1 MAEDTFSIDTVK
13 EPTEAE
19 QQKVDE
25 VALLRRLK
33 GWLKSDSRKRDRW
46 RKEADADFAFV
57 ANDQWSDDDKKF
69 MKDNGRV
76 PVSFNRVLTTIQ
88 SIAGS
93 EINGRLETRF
103 LPRGV
108 EDTKANELLSAASD
122 WMSDQCDGEDEQ
134 SEAFKAT
141 LICGEGWTEARM
153 SYDEDPQGM
162 YEEVEVDPREII
174 PDCKSQKNN
183 YSDARRVAR
192 VRKISVTE
200 ARAMFPDVSDE
211 DLDAAWADHTA
222 PGESKDPRPVEDKNH
237 SHDDFEDPVEADR
250 NDVTLVHMQYWEKE
264 AFWLVAMEPDPRI
277 APGMQP
283 QAEPEELDHEQ
294 YKLFVVRAK
303 EAGIRY
309 QSAKLMRRVYK
320 QAFIGAKVL
329 DHGPTPCPNEFSFN
343 CITGERDRK
352 NNMFFGLVR
361 VMRDPQM
368 WANKMLSNALHIAN
382 TTAKGGIIA
391 EKNAFDD
398 ERQAESSYAQPNE
411 ITWAAE
417 GGVQHGRIMPKPGT
431 GDPSV
436 YLKLLEFAIA
446 SIRDVTGVNLE
457 LLGLRDANQPGIL
470 EAQRKQAAMTVLASV
485 FNSLRRFRK
494 HVGTLR
500 LYFIQE
506 HLSDGRLIRIKGED
520 GAQTVPLIRDK
531 TAGKYDV
538 IVADAPTSPNQKEQ
552 TWQLIQ
558 QILPVFKDMLTP
570 DVTLALLEY
579 SPFPTDVV
587 EKLRRLKQEAEQAQA
602 PAQQAQQQQ
611 EQQLFMAQLRK
622 LISDA
627 MKNEATAQKTM
638 AESTAPQLGAIKEQA
653 DAAKSHAD
661 AQKSLADAESARVQG
676 QAAAMKT
683 MAEAENTRMQGA
695 AQAAEAESKSM
706 YQAALDEAQLKKLI
720 AETTKTTI
728 ETMMAIQQQQHEQS
742 MAEKALEGEHEL
754 SWQAQ
759 ADKKE
764 IAQRQV
770 AARNSASKE

>member
-1 MAEDTFSIDTVK
+1 MAEEEALTLDTVK
-13 EPTEAE
+13 EQDETEK
-19 QQKVDE
+19 QKVDE
-25 VALLRRLK
+25 VALMRRLK
-33 GWLKSDSRKRDRW
+33 GWLKTDARKREKW
-46 RKEADADFAFV
+46 RKEADADFSFV
-57 ANDQWSDDDKKF
+57 ANDQWSDEDKKF

-76 PVSFNRVLTTIQ
+76 PVCFNRVLTTIQ

-108 EDTKANELLSAASD
+108 EDTKANEMLSSASD

-134 SEAFKAT
+134 SEAFKSC
-141 LICGEGWTEARM
+141 LICGEGWTEARL
-153 SYDEDPQGM
+153 DFDDDPQGR
-162 YEEVEVDPREII
+162 YIEEEVDPREII
-174 PDCKSQKNN
+174 PDSKSKKNN
-183 YSDARRVAR
+183 YSDARRVSR

-200 ARAMFPDVSDE
+200 ARAMFPGVPDD
-211 DLDAAWADHTA
+211 DLDASWADYTS
-222 PGESKDPRPVEDKNH
+222 PSSSDPRPVEDKDH
-237 SHDDFEDPVEADR
+237 SHEDFQDPVEADR

-264 AFWLVAMEPDPRI
+264 AYWLVAMEPPE
-277 APGMQP
+277 GMQA
-283 QAEPEELDHEQ
+283 QSEPEELTHEQ
-294 YKLFVVRAK
+294 YTEFSKRAK
-303 EAGIRY
+303 ELGIRF
-309 QSAKLMRRVYK
+309 QSAKLMRKVYK
-320 QAFIGAKVL
+320 QAFIGAKIL
-329 DHGPTPCPNEFSFN
+329 ESGPTPCPKEFSFN

-352 NNMFFGLVR
+352 NDMFFGLVR

-368 WANKMLSNALHIAN
+368 WANKMLTNALHIAN

-391 EKNAFDD
+391 EKNSFDD

-417 GGVQHGRIMPKPGT
+417 GAVQHGRIMPKPGT

-436 YLKLLEFAIA
+436 YLKMLEFAIA

-494 HVGTLR
+494 NIGHIR
-500 LYFIQE
+500 LHFIQN
-506 HLSDGRLIRIKGED
+506 HLSDGRLIRIKGEN
-520 GAQTVPLIRDK
+520 GAEVIPLIRDK
-531 TAGKYDV
+531 TLGDYDV

-579 SPFPTDVV
+579 SPFPSDVV
-587 EKLRRLKQEAEQAQA
+587 EKLRKLKQDADQAQA
-602 PAQQAQQQQ
+602 PMQQQQAQQQM
-611 EQQLFMAQLRK
+611 QLMQAQIDRLVAQSEKDR
-622 LISDA
+622 A
-627 MKNEATAQKTM
+627 AAQKTM

-661 AQKSLADAESARVQG
+661 AQKALADAEAARVQG
-676 QAAAMKT
+676 LAAAQKT

-695 AQAAEAESKSM
+695 AQAAEAQSKSM
-706 YQAALDEAQLKKLI
+706 YQAALDEAQLKKII
-720 AETTKTTI
+720 AETTRTTI

-742 MAEKALEGEHEL
+742 MAEKALEGEQEL

-759 ADKKE
+759 QDKKE
-764 IAQRQV
+764 IARRQ
-770 AARNSASKE
+770 AASRPKE